1 MRILGIEKCF
11 ESKMIQIAPDP
22 GRTEFQKSI
31 RCSIHSFLRQLIT
44 TNFRLF
50 RVLESDVEIFQNH
63 LLTNCLCKLPD
74 NVSPRSLDLCTVRPN
89 TSVDQLLTQVSCI
102 ELICAKWLKQSA
114 NPYRCST
121 LEDLRN
127 ALVAPRRQ
135 LEIPTF
141 LLKLA
146 DDDDRYVRFA
156 AARAL
161 VIFSIVPGLRLDRT
175 WVGELVEWLMRR
187 NSPKRMQFALDVFKR
202 LVEWSDFEEH
212 VLEDSLPED
221 EFPAPDCRMLQQC
234 AELDSSHAKEVCVGT
249 MAEEWPEIVAQFAS
263 LIRDNS
269 AEYRSCTLTFFS
281 LWEAIV
287 SVKANLS
294 IVDTKPFYGS
304 LETCVALLST
314 NVPPLVWKHV
324 LSLFN
329 EVLCYGST
337 LALQHDLASEPCNLA
352 HLLVRQVKDRRLLR
366 TVPHISA
373 DGGFGGSDGNGD
385 KTLLKKMA
393 LLLLKAVAVTVKEA
407 KYDSSGESS
416 AGSEHEDADQDM
428 DIISRSIQD
437 VLKKLDVFVKENEDF
452 HPSTRLASWIVRLF
466 IDQDD
471 YLVESM
477 VCCVDVARVLCYR
490 NSQHSQLLAE
500 LRKDLNPSET
510 FLTFLNAT
518 SFNVDLMVDY
528 LKSNETCFLLY
539 ILNFLKYLRDQWG
552 EFIETCKYEL
562 PAVGKLFSDLR
573 SRIQREVRIN
583 QITYN
588 INPVVSLLE
597 GCEQRITPPQ

>member
-1 MRILGIEKCF
+1 MEPELKV
-11 ESKMIQIAPDP
+11 
-22 GRTEFQKSI
+22 FQ
-31 RCSIHSFLRQLIT
+31 
-44 TNFRLF
+44 
-50 RVLESDVEIFQNH
+50 DH
-63 LLTNCLCKLPD
+63 LLTNCLCKLPPT
-74 NVSPRSLDLCTVRPN
+74 VSPDSLLRFSSVRGD
-89 TSVDQLLTQVSCI
+89 TSVDQLLTQISCV
-102 ELICAKWLKQSA
+102 ELICAKSLKQSA
-114 NPYRCST
+114 NPYRCRT
-121 LEDLRN
+121 LVDLRSDI
-127 ALVAPRRQ
+127 VRRQ
-135 LEIPTF
+135 SDIADF
-141 LLKLA
+141 LISLA
-146 DDDDRYVRFA
+146 DDDDQYVRYA
-156 AARAL
+156 AARTLTIYFIILRTRLNRSWMRKL
-161 VIFSIVPGLRLDRT
+161 VD
-175 WVGELVEWLMRR
+175 WLTNRA
-187 NSPKRMQFALDVFKR
+187 PPHRMLFALDVLKR

-212 VLEDSLPED
+212 VLEDCFPED
-221 EFPAPDCRMLQQC
+221 EIPAPDCHMLSMH
-234 AELDSSHAKEVCVGT
+234 AERADSSDVKCVCVET
-249 MAEEWPEIVAQFAS
+249 LAPKWPRVVTQFAT
-263 LIRDNS
+263 LIREQSDG
-269 AEYRSCTLTFFS
+269 YRTCTLTFLS

-304 LETCVALLST
+304 LDASVSLLSS

-337 LALQHDLASEPCNLA
+337 LALQHDLAGEPCTLA
-352 HLLVRQVKDRRLLR
+352 HVIVRQVKDRRLLR
-366 TVPHISA
+366 IVPHISA
-373 DGGFGGSDGNGD
+373 GGGFGSTSNEGD
-385 KTLLKKMA
+385 KMLLKRMV
-393 LLLLKAVAVTVKEA
+393 LLVLKAVAVTIKEA
-407 KYDSSGESS
+407 KYDSSSDSS
-416 AGSEHEDADQDM
+416 VGSEHEDEDRDM
-428 DIISRSIQD
+428 DMISRSIHD
-437 VLKKLDVFVKENEDF
+437 VLKKLDAFVKENEDF

-466 IDQDD
+466 VDQDD

-490 NSQHSQLLAE
+490 NSSLLPE

-573 SRIQREVRIN
+573 TRIEREVLIN

-588 INPVVSLLE
+588 ISPVISLLVA
-597 GCEQRITPPQ
+597 CEQRICSPE

>member
-1 MRILGIEKCF
+1 MEHRLQKLAEMSGPWEDTPSASRVVEPELKV
-11 ESKMIQIAPDP
+11 
-22 GRTEFQKSI
+22 FQ
-31 RCSIHSFLRQLIT
+31 
-44 TNFRLF
+44 
-50 RVLESDVEIFQNH
+50 DH
-63 LLTNCLCKLPD
+63 LLTNCLCKLPPT
-74 NVSPRSLDLCTVRPN
+74 VSPDSLLRFSSVRGD
-89 TSVDQLLTQVSCI
+89 TSVDQLLTQISCV
-102 ELICAKWLKQSA
+102 ELICAKSLKQSA
-114 NPYRCST
+114 NPYRCRT
-121 LEDLRN
+121 LVDLRSDI
-127 ALVAPRRQ
+127 VRRQ
-135 LEIPTF
+135 SDIADF
-141 LLKLA
+141 LISLA
-146 DDDDRYVRFA
+146 DDDDQYVRYA
-156 AARAL
+156 AARTLTIYFIILRTRLNRSWMRKL
-161 VIFSIVPGLRLDRT
+161 VD
-175 WVGELVEWLMRR
+175 WLTNRA
-187 NSPKRMQFALDVFKR
+187 PPHRMLFALDVLKR

-212 VLEDSLPED
+212 VLEDCFPED
-221 EFPAPDCRMLQQC
+221 EIPAPDCHMLSMH
-234 AELDSSHAKEVCVGT
+234 AERADSSDVKCVCVET
-249 MAEEWPEIVAQFAS
+249 LAPKWPRVVTQFAT
-263 LIRDNS
+263 LIREQSDG
-269 AEYRSCTLTFFS
+269 YRTCTLTFLS

-304 LETCVALLST
+304 LDASVSLLSS

-337 LALQHDLASEPCNLA
+337 LALQHDLAGEPCTLA
-352 HLLVRQVKDRRLLR
+352 HVIVRQVKDRRLLR
-366 TVPHISA
+366 IVPHISA
-373 DGGFGGSDGNGD
+373 GGGFGSTSNEGD
-385 KTLLKKMA
+385 KMLLKRMV
-393 LLLLKAVAVTVKEA
+393 LLVLKAVAVTIKEA
-407 KYDSSGESS
+407 KYDSSSDSS
-416 AGSEHEDADQDM
+416 VGSEHEDEDRDM
-428 DIISRSIQD
+428 DMISRSIHD
-437 VLKKLDVFVKENEDF
+437 VLKKLDAFVKENEDF

-466 IDQDD
+466 VDQDD

-490 NSQHSQLLAE
+490 NSSLLPE

-573 SRIQREVRIN
+573 TRIEREVLIN

-588 INPVVSLLE
+588 ISPVISLLVA
-597 GCEQRITPPQ
+597 CEQRICSPE

>member
-1 MRILGIEKCF
+1 MEPELKV
-11 ESKMIQIAPDP
+11 
-22 GRTEFQKSI
+22 FQ
-31 RCSIHSFLRQLIT
+31 
-44 TNFRLF
+44 
-50 RVLESDVEIFQNH
+50 DH
-63 LLTNCLCKLPD
+63 LLTNCLCKLPPT
-74 NVSPRSLDLCTVRPN
+74 VSPDSLLRFSSVRGD
-89 TSVDQLLTQVSCI
+89 TSVDQLLTQISCV
-102 ELICAKWLKQSA
+102 ELICAKSLKQSA
-114 NPYRCST
+114 NPYRCRT
-121 LEDLRN
+121 LVDLRSDI
-127 ALVAPRRQ
+127 VRRQ
-135 LEIPTF
+135 SDIADF
-141 LLKLA
+141 LISLA
-146 DDDDRYVRFA
+146 DDDDQYVRYA
-156 AARAL
+156 AARTL
-161 VIFSIVPGLRLDRT
+161 TIYFIILRTRLNRT
-175 WVGELVEWLMRR
+175 WMRKLVDWLTNRA
-187 NSPKRMQFALDVFKR
+187 PPHRMLFALDVLKR

-212 VLEDSLPED
+212 VLEDCFPED
-221 EFPAPDCRMLQQC
+221 EIPAPDCHMLSMH
-234 AELDSSHAKEVCVGT
+234 AERADSSDVKCVCVET
-249 MAEEWPEIVAQFAS
+249 LAPKWPRVVTQFAT
-263 LIRDNS
+263 LIREQSDG
-269 AEYRSCTLTFFS
+269 YRTCTLTFLS

-304 LETCVALLST
+304 LDASVSLLSS

-337 LALQHDLASEPCNLA
+337 LALQHDLAGEPCTLA
-352 HLLVRQVKDRRLLR
+352 HVIVRQVKDRRLLR
-366 TVPHISA
+366 IVPHISA
-373 DGGFGGSDGNGD
+373 GGGFGSTSNEGD
-385 KTLLKKMA
+385 KMLLKRMV
-393 LLLLKAVAVTVKEA
+393 LLVLKAVAVTIKEA
-407 KYDSSGESS
+407 KYDSSSDSS
-416 AGSEHEDADQDM
+416 VGSEHEDEDRDM
-428 DIISRSIQD
+428 DMISRSIHD
-437 VLKKLDVFVKENEDF
+437 VLKKLDAFVKENEDF

-466 IDQDD
+466 VDQDD

-490 NSQHSQLLAE
+490 NSSLLPE

-573 SRIQREVRIN
+573 TRIEREVLIN

-588 INPVVSLLE
+588 ISPVISLLVA
-597 GCEQRITPPQ
+597 CEQRICSPE

>member
-1 MRILGIEKCF
+1 MEPELKV
-11 ESKMIQIAPDP
+11 
-22 GRTEFQKSI
+22 FQ
-31 RCSIHSFLRQLIT
+31 
-44 TNFRLF
+44 
-50 RVLESDVEIFQNH
+50 DH
-63 LLTNCLCKLPD
+63 LLTNCLCKLPPTI
-74 NVSPRSLDLCTVRPN
+74 SPDALLRFSAVRSDAN
-89 TSVDQLLTQVSCI
+89 VDQLLTQVSCV
-102 ELICAKWLKQSA
+102 ELICVKSLKQSA
-114 NPYRCST
+114 NPYRCRT
-121 LEDLRN
+121 LVDLRN
-127 ALVAPRRQ
+127 NLVRRQ
-135 LEIPTF
+135 SDIADY
-141 LLKLA
+141 LLSLA
-146 DDDDRYVRFA
+146 NDDDQYVRYA

-161 VIFSIVPGLRLDRT
+161 AIYFLILRTRLNQT
-175 WVGELVEWLMRR
+175 WVRKLVDCLTHRV
-187 NSPKRMQFALDVFKR
+187 PPHRMLFALDVLKR

-212 VLEDSLPED
+212 VLEDCFPED
-221 EFPAPDCRMLQQC
+221 EIPAPDCHMLSMH
-234 AELDSSHAKEVCVGT
+234 AERPDSSDVKCLCVET
-249 MAEEWPEIVAQFAS
+249 MAPKWPRIVAQFAT
-263 LIRDNS
+263 LIRDQS
-269 AEYRSCTLTFFS
+269 DGYRTCTLTFLS

-304 LETCVALLST
+304 LEASVSLLST

-337 LALQHDLASEPCNLA
+337 LALQHDLAGEPCTLA
-352 HLLVRQVKDRRLLR
+352 HVIVRQVKDRRLLR
-366 TVPHISA
+366 TVPHIGA
-373 DGGFGGSDGNGD
+373 GGGFGSCSSEGD
-385 KTLLKKMA
+385 KMLLKKMV
-393 LLLLKAVAVTVKEA
+393 LLVLKAVAVTVKEA
-407 KYDSSGESS
+407 KYDSSSDSS
-416 AGSEHEDADQDM
+416 VGSEHEDDDRDM
-428 DIISRSIQD
+428 DMISRSIHD

-490 NSQHSQLLAE
+490 NSNLLPE

-573 SRIQREVRIN
+573 TRIEREVLID

-588 INPVVSLLE
+588 ISPVVSLLVA
-597 GCEQRITPPQ
+597 CEQRICSPE